1 MDLMRNIQK
10 SFKQLYS
17 RENTE
22 YSLSSI
28 LENGEDFFIHEDII
42 GPGNWT
48 SHPHY
53 HNHTDEC
60 LYVLEGSV
68 FAHFGK
74 EIHHLRKGDFAK
86 FPKGSEEFHGIENRS
101 SEPAKILVIKRNIR
115 DDVVFSSLKPNVLP
129 KAKH

>member
-1 MDLMRNIQK
+1 MEMDLRRNIQK
-10 SFKQLYS
+10 TFKQLYS

-42 GPGNWT
+42 EPGNWT
-48 SHPHY
+48 SHPHL

-86 FPKGSEEFHGIENRS
+86 FPKGGEEYHGIENRS
-101 SEPAKILVIKRNIR
+101 LEKAKVLVIKKNIEN
-115 DDVVFSSLKPNVLP
+115 DVVFSSSKSRAL
-129 KAKH
+129 